1 MAVPETIADR
11 RKKDYT
17 YFLQSMYVRRRLI
30 MITVELDHFSLDKIC
45 DSGQCFRMKKLGEG
59 RYSLIA
65 GDQYLEMRQ
74 DKGVV
79 DFYCSQEEFVC
90 YWVGYFDL
98 DTDYE
103 EYINAV
109 NPRDKYLNTAVQK
122 GDGIRI
128 LRQDLWEMIVT
139 FLISQQNNIRRIRK
153 CIETLCVRYGEKKV
167 TPEGVEYYSFPSP
180 EGLSAATEEELR
192 ACGLGYRARY
202 IAATSAM
209 VASGEISLDKLR
221 DMTYKRAK
229 KELMKLCGVGEKV
242 AECICLF
249 ALHHM
254 DAFPIDT
261 HIRQVMDV
269 HYKRGFPNRR
279 YKGMR
284 GIMQQYIFYYDLYS

>member
-1 MAVPETIADR
+1 M
-11 RKKDYT
+11 
-17 YFLQSMYVRRRLI
+17 
-30 MITVELDHFSLDKIC
+30 
-45 DSGQCFRMKKLGEG
+45 
-59 RYSLIA
+59 
-65 GDQYLEMRQ
+65 
-74 DKGVV
+74 
-79 DFYCSQEEFVC
+79 
-90 YWVGYFDL
+90 YFDL

-103 EYINAV
+103 TYMKAA
-109 NPRDKYLNTAVQK
+109 NPRDKYLGAAIEA

-139 FLISQQNNIRRIRK
+139 FLISQQNNIKRIRK
-153 CIETLCVRYGEKKV
+153 CIETICRKYGERKISA
-167 TPEGVEYYSFPSP
+167 TGVEYYAFPTVAA
-180 EGLSAATEEELR
+180 LSRATEEELR
-192 ACGLGYRARY
+192 GCGLGYRAKY
-202 IAATSAM
+202 IAVTAGTI
-209 VASGEISLDKLR
+209 ASGEISLEKIY
-221 DMTYKRAK
+221 DMRYPAAK

>member
-1 MAVPETIADR
+1 
-11 RKKDYT
+11 
-17 YFLQSMYVRRRLI
+17 
-30 MITVELDHFSLDKIC
+30 MITVELEHFSLDKIC
-45 DSGQCFRMKKLGEG
+45 DSGQCFRMKKLGDG
-59 RYSLIA
+59 HFSMVA

-74 DKGVV
+74 KG
-79 DFYCSQEEFVC
+79 
-90 YWVGYFDL
+90 G
-98 DTDYE
+98 
-103 EYINAV
+103 
-109 NPRDKYLNTAVQK
+109 DKYLGAAIK
-122 GDGIRI
+122 AGDGIRI

-139 FLISQQNNIRRIRK
+139 FLISQQNNIKRIRK
-153 CIETLCVRYGEKKV
+153 CIETICRKYGERKV
-167 TPEGVEYYSFPSP
+167 SSTGVEYYAFPTV
-180 EGLSAATEEELR
+180 EALSQATEENLR
-192 ACGLGYRARY
+192 DCGLGYRAKY
-202 IAATSAM
+202 IAVTARTI
-209 VASGEISLDKLR
+209 ASGEISLEKIY
-221 DMTYKRAK
+221 DMRYHQAK